1 MPKTLCCMYGYF
13 VYFSSR
19 KNQYIFNQ
27 IVSFLMHFSIQNTSN
42 TLIFKGDYYP
52 FGSLKPLRYSGSNDY
67 GFGFQG
73 QEVDDE
79 VKGDGNSVNYKYR
92 IHDPRLGRFLSIDP
106 LFRSYPHNSP
116 YAFSENRVIDMIEL
130 EGLET
135 FDPDLGFIPS
145 PKLSIERNITIGK
158 EIHRNEII
166 NSKVVRDNT
175 ASSVMSLNSSEK
187 REVGIG
193 LEKAGDG
200 ITFTGTIITPFAP
213 EIGIPLIGI
222 GEVLSKSGT
231 GFQVSADLE
240 ENKISDAK
248 FKLGLELL
256 PNILSNVVTKKIIKN
271 IGPIDDK
278 AKDVIKSSMSLKEEV
293 VQEIGKNS
301 YEKNKSEE
309 KK

>member
-1 MPKTLCCMYGYF
+1 MLLAL
-13 VYFSSR
+13 
-19 KNQYIFNQ
+19 KNNI
-27 IVSFLMHFSIQNTSN
+27 IH
-42 TLIFKGDYYP
+42 YP